1 MLELIGLP
9 QAIDNQGNQFDI
21 YNNMTTVM
29 IDIDRMI
36 ALFKTGYRTAVIK
49 RSDVTEIYN
58 ILERYYYDVEEDMN
72 YSLNRKAVKEDRLDD
87 INNFIDEILKLNK
100 VKIVKDHL
108 KIQGKMSGF
117 TLDYDPMSDGNN
129 NVTKEPGIEFVNGYD
144 TI

>member
-1 MLELIGLP
+1 MVIRHYKLPKKKFLCKVPLISTYEPEMLELIGLP

-36 ALFKTGYRTAVIK
+36 ELFKTGYRIAVIK

-87 INNFIDEILKLNK
+87 INNFIDEILKLNF
-100 VKIVKDHL
+100 V
-108 KIQGKMSGF
+108 ME
-117 TLDYDPMSDGNN
+117 
-129 NVTKEPGIEFVNGYD
+129 VTK
-144 TI
+144 